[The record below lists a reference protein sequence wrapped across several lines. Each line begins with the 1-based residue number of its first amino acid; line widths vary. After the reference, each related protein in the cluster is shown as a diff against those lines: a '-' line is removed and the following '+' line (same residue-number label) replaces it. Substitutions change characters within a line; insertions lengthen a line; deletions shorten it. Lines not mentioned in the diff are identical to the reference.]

1 MMKRIKLLSMII
13 CLLFV
18 FCKNIHSSTYSG
30 SYSFNYNN
38 NGSRYLRV
46 QCLQD
51 YAVVITSAGYTA
63 DGRDNHSYFTASNL
77 QRLIDDPGRGYGSWG
92 YGTSGG
98 YSYYHWDLGTLG
110 STDGWSTWNYEDY
123 TTNTYGHVVYTCV
136 SPNSAPTNI
145 SLSSTS
151 IDENSVSNTTVG
163 TLSTTDAEG
172 GSFTYTLVGGDTG
185 NFNISGSNL
194 RANVSTFD
202 YETDQSDSVTIRTTD
217 NGGLTKDVTFTISI
231 NDILEYTDD
240 HDGDGVY
247 GFVDENDENAS
258 NRNIVLETK
267 SINNVS
273 VSSFSFA
280 TNGVDC
286 DFYNESA
293 TTQINSGITLSVDT
307 DCTFPPITA
316 NNGTVLVPSGT
327 ELKTPEI
334 TGGTVTLSGG
344 DIYIDELASTTT
356 QTGGNVYKY
365 SDDYSAYTIS
375 NTFNQTG
382 GTFHLSIQDASTY
395 ESIDLSSATS
405 VSFDG
410 SLIITMDIDN
420 PAPGTAFPLI
430 TGDYV
435 GTDTWSTSLTL
446 PALVDNI
453 EWDERGL
460 FVDANGYLRVKY
472 IGLTLFGGGE

>member
-1 MMKRIKLLSMII
+1 MY
-13 CLLFV
+13 
-18 FCKNIHSSTYSG
+18 SSY
-30 SYSFNYNN
+30 
-38 NGSRYLRV
+38 
-46 QCLQD
+46 D
-51 YAVVITSAGYTA
+51 
-63 DGRDNHSYFTASNL
+63 
-77 QRLIDDPGRGYGSWG
+77 
-92 YGTSGG
+92 
-98 YSYYHWDLGTLG
+98 
-110 STDGWSTWNYEDY
+110 
-123 TTNTYGHVVYTCV
+123 
-136 SPNSAPTNI
+136 
-145 SLSSTS
+145 
-151 IDENSVSNTTVG
+151 
-163 TLSTTDAEG
+163 
-172 GSFTYTLVGGDTG
+172 
-185 NFNISGSNL
+185 
-194 RANVSTFD
+194 FD
-202 YETDQSDSVTIRTTD
+202 YEV
-217 NGGLTKDVTFTISI
+217 DVTSYSISI
-231 NDILEYTDD
+231 TTNDGIASYTKSLTIYINDVLEYTDD

-293 TTQINSGITLSVDT
+293 TTQINSGITLSIDT
-307 DCTFPPITA
+307 DCTFPLTA

-382 GTFHLSIQDASTY
+382 GSFHLSIQDASTY

-435 GTDTWSTSLTL
+435 GTDT
-446 PALVDNI
+446 
-453 EWDERGL
+453 
-460 FVDANGYLRVKY
+460 
-472 IGLTLFGGGE
+472 